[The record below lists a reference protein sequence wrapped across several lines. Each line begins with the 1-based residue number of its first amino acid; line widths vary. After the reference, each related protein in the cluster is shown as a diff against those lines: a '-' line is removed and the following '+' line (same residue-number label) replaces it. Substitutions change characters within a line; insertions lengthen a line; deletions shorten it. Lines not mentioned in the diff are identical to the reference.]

1 MTIQSLERKPT
12 YLIYLDFLPYAALVG
27 FVALTVLAL
36 GVGAAEPLQLAYP
49 AAAVGAGV
57 LLLWRKPA
65 LYTGFMWWL
74 WFLTPEVRRL
84 VDFEAGWT
92 TSSPIMLTPFLVT
105 GLALL
110 TVAVNLYKLPKHYWL
125 PYALAFFGL
134 LYSYGVGLLMNGVV
148 GATFDLLNW
157 LVPVASS
164 VYVLVY
170 IPLFPKLLRV
180 VQGAFLWG
188 VLVMGVYGLIQFFF
202 MPAWDAYWMQSAPI
216 STIGLPFPYEVR
228 VFSTLN
234 ASGPFAIVMMVG
246 LLLLLGTEGVLRWPV
261 FVMGLAS
268 FLLSLVRSAW
278 GGWILGLL
286 FFAFE
291 LPNRLRL
298 QLLAALVVVGVIA
311 FPVLSTGPL
320 AETIGT
326 RFDSLRNIQNDMSF
340 RARFA
345 LYADSANYIFDN
357 PLGQGLGSTGVAT
370 KLQSTDPALLNLD
383 SGILAILY
391 TMGLLGSAYYGFGM
405 FLLLLIAM
413 RIPRKTLFE
422 KAFWS
427 IIIAAL
433 SQIVFG
439 NNMVGVA
446 GMTFW
451 FFLGFYLCA
460 YEHRT
465 ASEAVTAPVSPPQ
478 HSFSGRVYG

>member
-1 MTIQSLERKPT
+1 MTQSEPT
-12 YLIYLDFLPYAALVG
+12 PSHIVYLDLLPYAGLVG
-27 FVALTVLAL
+27 FITLTVVAL
-36 GVGAAEPLQLAYP
+36 GVGAAGVLQLAYP

-65 LYTGFMWWL
+65 LYLGFMWWL

-84 VDFEAGWT
+84 VDFETGWT
-92 TSSPIMLTPFLVT
+92 ASSPVMLAPFLVT

-110 TVAVNLYKLPKHYWL
+110 AVAVNLRNLPKHYWL
-125 PYALAFFGL
+125 PFALVFFGL
-134 LYSYGVGLLMNGVV
+134 LYAYGVGLLINGVV

-164 VYVLVY
+164 VYMLVH

-180 VQGAFLWG
+180 IQGAFVWG
-188 VLVMGVYGLIQFFF
+188 VLVMGVYGLLQFFF
-202 MPAWDAYWMQSAPI
+202 MPAWDAYWMQNAPI
-216 STIGLPFPYEVR
+216 STVGQPFPYEVR

-234 ASGPFAIVMMVG
+234 ASGPFGVVMMVG
-246 LLLLLGTEGVLRWPV
+246 LLFLLGSGGVLRWSA
-261 FVMGLAS
+261 FVVGLAS

-286 FFAFE
+286 VFAFE

-298 QLLAALVVVGVIA
+298 RLLAALVMVGVIA
-311 FPVLSTGPL
+311 FPILNTGPL

-326 RFDSLRNIQNDMSF
+326 RFESLRNIRNDMSLN
-340 RARFA
+340 ARLA
-345 LYADSANYIFDN
+345 LYADFASYAVDN
-357 PLGQGLGSTGVAT
+357 PLGQGMGSTGVAT
-370 KLQSTDPALLNLD
+370 KLQSTDPNLLDLD

-391 TMGLLGSAYYGFGM
+391 TMGLLGTTYYGFGM
-405 FLLLLIAM
+405 LLLLLIAL
-413 RIPRKTLFE
+413 RTPKEALPE
-422 KAFWS
+422 KVFWS
-427 IIIAAL
+427 IVIAAL

-451 FFLGFYLCA
+451 FFLGLYLCA

-465 ASEAVTAPVSPPQ
+465 ASEVTVPAPPPQ
-478 HSFSGRVYG
+478 HLFDRERVYG